1 MRRKIIPYD
10 SNLKELARKLRNDST
25 LGEILLW
32 NHLKGKRMMGYDF
45 HRQKPLLK
53 YIADFYCAELD
64 LVIEIDGDSHQN
76 ESQQVKDEVKE
87 TDLSNYNILVIRFLE
102 SEVRRDIDNVLRTIE
117 FYIEGFENNLKTHP

>member
-1 MRRKIIPYD
+1 
-10 SNLKELARKLRNDST
+10 
-25 LGEILLW
+25 
-32 NHLKGKRMMGYDF
+32 MGYDF

>member
-1 MRRKIIPYD
+1 
-10 SNLKELARKLRNDST
+10 
-25 LGEILLW
+25 
-32 NHLKGKRMMGYDF
+32 MMGYDF